1 MTESS
6 FASGDAPAAR
16 TSPTRA
22 LVLGGGGVTGIG
34 WEVGLL
40 AGLLDTGIDLR
51 SADTV
56 IGTSAGSFVGANF
69 ASGADWE
76 AVFADQARTAD
87 YEPVLRTDPALY
99 QAWTEAFRS
108 GAGDPEAVGAGFGRV
123 ARGFGAPVDLAMRHS
138 VVRARL
144 RTTQWPATMRVAVT
158 DADTGRLELLGP
170 EAGIAIETAT
180 AASGAV
186 PGIWPSVHFGGRE
199 WIDAGMV
206 SAANAMLAAGHD
218 RIVVIA
224 PMPEGYAGIPSA
236 QDDVALLSRNARAVL
251 VTPDDT
257 SRASIGPN
265 PYDPTRAKPAADAGR
280 KQGHTIAAT
289 VAAIWT

>member
-56 IGTSAGSFVGANF
+56 IGTSAGSFVGTNF
-69 ASGADWE
+69 ASGADWD

-123 ARGFGAPVDLAMRHS
+123 AREFGAPVDLAMRHS

-144 RTTQWPATMRVAVT
+144 RPTQWPATMRVAVT

-170 EAGIAIETAT
+170 SSSHPMTP
-180 AASGAV
+180 AAPPSGRTLTTR
-186 PGIWPSVHFGGRE
+186 PGPNRPPTP
-199 WIDAGMV
+199 
-206 SAANAMLAAGHD
+206 AANRVTTLRPPSQPSGHSD
-218 RIVVIA
+218 
-224 PMPEGYAGIPSA
+224 P
-236 QDDVALLSRNARAVL
+236 ARL
-251 VTPDDT
+251 WQHL
-257 SRASIGPN
+257 RASCC
-265 PYDPTRAKPAADAGR
+265 YRRARCANRNRRCCRYSRVSSCPGR
-280 KQGHTIAAT
+280 ILPSD
-289 VAAIWT
+289 